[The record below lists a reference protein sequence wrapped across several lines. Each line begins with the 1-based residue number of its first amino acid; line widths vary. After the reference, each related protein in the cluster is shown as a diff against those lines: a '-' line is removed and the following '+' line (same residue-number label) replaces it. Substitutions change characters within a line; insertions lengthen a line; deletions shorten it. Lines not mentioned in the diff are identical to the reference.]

1 VPSTKGAEDGE
12 SQAEGQPGLQSKKK
26 NPVTETETVGKR
38 KARTQREE
46 KELLVE
52 SMETDSNIAWATRTE
67 GLVL

>member
-1 VPSTKGAEDGE
+1 MGNLRLKV
-12 SQAEGQPGLQSKKK
+12 SQGSRAKKK